1 MKLTPGIGYLE
12 SDHGEGNGIENLKE
26 ALGLVSRQHFFKNTF
41 LYRHCTTRTWNFLMR
56 RFYDD
61 NFFFLFQNLV
71 AKVLKNSTPG
81 KFNVLSELD

>member
-1 MKLTPGIGYLE
+1 
-12 SDHGEGNGIENLKE
+12 
-26 ALGLVSRQHFFKNTF
+26 
-41 LYRHCTTRTWNFLMR
+41 MR